1 MKIIN
6 IGILAH
12 VDAGKTTLTES
23 LLYTSGAILELGSVD
38 KGTTR
43 TDTMFLERQ
52 RGITIQ
58 AAVTSFNWNDYK
70 INIVDTPGHTD
81 FITEVYRSLSVL
93 DGAILV
99 ISAKDGVQA
108 QTRILFHALQ
118 KMNIPTII
126 FINKIDQ
133 YGINLNNIYQNI
145 KEKLSN
151 DIIVMQNVTL
161 TPEISIKNII
171 DLDEWDPVIS
181 KNDKLLKKYIAGEKL
196 TIQELTQEEY
206 RCVKKGSLFP
216 IYHGSAKNNIGTQQL
231 IEAISNLFCPEMNK
245 NYSELCGRVFKI
257 EYTDHKQRLVYLRLY
272 SGTLHLRDTIVLSE
286 KKKVKLT
293 EIYIPSNGEMIQ
305 TEIVCSG
312 DIFIIPNNTL
322 RLNDIIGNEK
332 ILPCNVWNDKP
343 VPMLRTRIEPIKIE
357 EREKLL
363 DALTEIA
370 DTDPLL
376 RYCVDTITHEIV
388 ISFLGTVQLEVI
400 CSLLI
405 EKYHINIRIED
416 PTVIYLEKP
425 LQKADYTI
433 HIEVPPNPFW
443 ASIGLSITPL
453 PIGSGIQYESKVSL
467 GYLNQS
473 FQNAVREGI
482 NYGLEQGLYGWEVTD
497 CKICFEYGVYYS
509 PVSTPSDFRFLAPIV
524 LEQALKKAGTQLL
537 EPYLSFILFTPQGY
551 LSRAYN
557 DAQKHCAI
565 IETSQSKNDEIIFT
579 GHIPVRCINEY
590 RNTLTRYTNGQAVFL
605 TELKDYQIATCEP
618 VIQSRRRNNRID
630 KVRHMFNK
638 KEN

>member
-171 DLDEWDPVIS
+171 DLDDWDPVIS
-181 KNDKLLKKYIAGEKL
+181 KNDKLLEKYIVGEKL
-196 TIQELTQEEY
+196 TIQELTYEES

-216 IYHGSAKNNIGTQQL
+216 IYHGSARNNIGTQQL
-231 IEAISNLFCPEMNK
+231 IEAISNLFCSEMNE
-245 NYSELCGRVFKI
+245 NDSELCGRVFKI

-272 SGTLHLRDTIVLSE
+272 SGTLHLRDTIMLPE
-286 KKKVKLT
+286 KKKMKLT

-305 TEIVCSG
+305 TKIVCSG

-332 ILPCNVWNDKP
+332 ILPCNVWNDKT
-343 VPMLRTRIEPIKIE
+343 VPILRTRIEPIKIE

-376 RYCVDTITHEIV
+376 RYYVDTITHEII

-405 EKYHINIRIED
+405 EKCHINIRIED

-467 GYLNQS
+467 GY
-473 FQNAVREGI
+473 
-482 NYGLEQGLYGWEVTD
+482 
-497 CKICFEYGVYYS
+497 
-509 PVSTPSDFRFLAPIV
+509 
-524 LEQALKKAGTQLL
+524 
-537 EPYLSFILFTPQGY
+537 
-551 LSRAYN
+551 
-557 DAQKHCAI
+557 
-565 IETSQSKNDEIIFT
+565 
-579 GHIPVRCINEY
+579 
-590 RNTLTRYTNGQAVFL
+590 
-605 TELKDYQIATCEP
+605 
-618 VIQSRRRNNRID
+618 
-630 KVRHMFNK
+630 
-638 KEN
+638 

>member
-171 DLDEWDPVIS
+171 DLDDWDPVIS
-181 KNDKLLKKYIAGEKL
+181 KNDKLLEKYIVGEKL
-196 TIQELTQEEY
+196 TIQELTYEES

-216 IYHGSAKNNIGTQQL
+216 IYHGSARNNIGTQQL
-231 IEAISNLFCPEMNK
+231 IEAISNLFCSEMNE
-245 NYSELCGRVFKI
+245 NDSELCGRVFKI

-272 SGTLHLRDTIVLSE
+272 SGTLHLRDTIILPS

-305 TEIVCSG
+305 TKTVCSG

-332 ILPCNVWNDKP
+332 LLPCNVWNDKT
-343 VPMLRTRIEPIKIE
+343 VPILRTRIEPIKIE

-376 RYCVDTITHEIV
+376 RYYVDTITHEII

-482 NYGLEQGLYGWEVTD
+482 NYGLEQGLYGWKVTD

-590 RNTLTRYTNGQAVFL
+590 RNTLTLYTNGQAVFL

-618 VIQSRRRNNRID
+618 VIQSRRPNNRID

>member
-171 DLDEWDPVIS
+171 DLDDWDPVIS
-181 KNDKLLKKYIAGEKL
+181 KNDKLLEKYIAGEKL
-196 TIQELTQEEY
+196 TIQELTYEEY

-216 IYHGSAKNNIGTQQL
+216 IYHGSARNNIGTQQL
-231 IEAISNLFCPEMNK
+231 IEAISNLFCPEMNE
-245 NYSELCGRVFKI
+245 NDSELCGRVFKI

-272 SGTLHLRDTIVLSE
+272 SGTLHLRDTIILPE

-305 TEIVCSG
+305 TKTVCSG

-332 ILPCNVWNDKP
+332 LLPCNVWNDKT
-343 VPMLRTRIEPIKIE
+343 VPILRTRIEPIKIE

-376 RYCVDTITHEIV
+376 RYYVDTITHEII

-524 LEQALKKAGTQLL
+524 LEQTLKKAGTQLL
-537 EPYLSFILFTPQGY
+537 EPYCSFILFTPQGY
-551 LSRAYN
+551 FSRAYN

-590 RNTLTRYTNGQAVFL
+590 RNTLTLYTNGQAVFL
-605 TELKDYQIATCEP
+605 TEFKDYQIATCEP
-618 VIQSRRRNNRID
+618 VIQSRRPNNRID

>member
-161 TPEISIKNII
+161 TPEISIKSII

-231 IEAISNLFCPEMNK
+231 IEAISNLFCSEMNE
-245 NYSELCGRVFKI
+245 NDSELCGRVFKI

-272 SGTLHLRDTIVLSE
+272 SGTLHLRDTIILPE

-305 TEIVCSG
+305 TKTVCSG

-332 ILPCNVWNDKP
+332 LLPCNVWNDKT
-343 VPMLRTRIEPIKIE
+343 VPILRTRIEPIKIE

-376 RYCVDTITHEIV
+376 RYYVDTITHEII

-524 LEQALKKAGTQLL
+524 LEQTLKKAGTQLL

-590 RNTLTRYTNGQAVFL
+590 RNTLTLYTNGQAVFL

-618 VIQSRRRNNRID
+618 VIQSRRPNNRID

>member
-416 PTVIYLEKP
+416 PTVIYKEKP

-524 LEQALKKAGTQLL
+524 LEQTLKKAGTQLL
-537 EPYLSFILFTPQGY
+537 EPYCSFILFTPQGY
-551 LSRAYN
+551 FSRAYN

-590 RNTLTRYTNGQAVFL
+590 RNTLTLYTNGQAVIL

-618 VIQSRRRNNRID
+618 VIQSRRPNNRID

>member
-524 LEQALKKAGTQLL
+524 LEQTLKKAGTQLL

-590 RNTLTRYTNGQAVFL
+590 RNTLTLYTKGQAVFL
-605 TELKDYQIATCEP
+605 TELKGYQIATCEP
-618 VIQSRRRNNRID
+618 VIQSRRPNNRID

>member
-171 DLDEWDPVIS
+171 DLDDWDPVIS
-181 KNDKLLKKYIAGEKL
+181 RNDKLLKKYIAGEKL
-196 TIQELTQEEY
+196 TIQELTYEEY

-216 IYHGSAKNNIGTQQL
+216 IYHGSARNNIGTQQL
-231 IEAISNLFCPEMNK
+231 IEAISNLFCSEMNE
-245 NYSELCGRVFKI
+245 NGSELCGRVFKI

-305 TEIVCSG
+305 TKIVCSG

-332 ILPCNVWNDKP
+332 ILPCNVWNDKT
-343 VPMLRTRIEPIKIE
+343 VPILRTRIEPIKIE

-376 RYCVDTITHEIV
+376 RYYVDTITHEII

-482 NYGLEQGLYGWEVTD
+482 NYGLEQGLYGWKVTD

-524 LEQALKKAGTQLL
+524 LEQTLKKAGTQLL

-590 RNTLTRYTNGQAVFL
+590 RNTLTLYTNGQAVFL

-618 VIQSRRRNNRID
+618 VIQSRRPNNRID